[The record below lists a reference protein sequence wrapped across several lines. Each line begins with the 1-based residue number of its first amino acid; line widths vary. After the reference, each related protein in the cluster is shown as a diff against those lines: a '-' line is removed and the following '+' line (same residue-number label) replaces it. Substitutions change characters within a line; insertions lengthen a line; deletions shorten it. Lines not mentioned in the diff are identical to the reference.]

1 MPSGL
6 LTSTINKEQRD
17 ILEYNFNLY
26 LPFINAAQI
35 ESYFFNYKNGM
46 NLFARVLMLRSHSR
60 GRFESQRG
68 GKKLRAAL
76 SESRKNYGVG
86 LPHSLTFSEA
96 TRYSYLKGDPIV
108 SKEEGKARSSSGHT
122 LTLTYQSRL
131 APRQGQHLRI
141 FGQGSSAHLLHCW
154 DPCKNICGTSLRS

>member
-26 LPFINAAQI
+26 LLFINAAQI
-35 ESYFFNYKNGM
+35 ESYLFNYKNGM
-46 NLFARVLMLRSHSR
+46 NLFARVLKLRSHSR
-60 GRFESQRG
+60 GRFESQKG

-76 SESRKNYGVG
+76 SESRKNYGAG

-96 TRYSYLKGDPIV
+96 TLYSYLKGDPIV
-108 SKEEGKARSSSGHT
+108 SKEEGKA
-122 LTLTYQSRL
+122 
-131 APRQGQHLRI
+131 
-141 FGQGSSAHLLHCW
+141 
-154 DPCKNICGTSLRS
+154 